1 MDSRTGREEEVKGR
15 DEGRED
21 RLCGDKGSFNSCGQ
35 YKPMIMALTIYRRV
49 EGVHEYQ
56 YTQPILK
63 QNGAIY
69 TYFTTRPNFSELIR
83 EAQECQ
89 AV

>member
-1 MDSRTGREEEVKGR
+1 
-15 DEGRED
+15 
-21 RLCGDKGSFNSCGQ
+21 
-35 YKPMIMALTIYRRV
+35 MIMALTIYRRV